1 MRSRTLDG
9 VLASP
14 RAAAV
19 QQLVRIE
26 HEAAYAGRVAGR
38 IKPWQQSSGG
48 AADRRAATS
57 GLRLSEAF
65 AGTECHMTSVHVSGV
80 LYVCEGW
87 SVLGCAEADT
97 T

>member
-1 MRSRTLDG
+1 MCSRTLDG

-14 RAAAV
+14 RASAV

-48 AADRRAATS
+48 AADRRAADHGLQCS
-57 GLRLSEAF
+57 GAS
-65 AGTECHMTSVHVSGV
+65 AGTQRNVISMQMIS
-80 LYVCEGW
+80 
-87 SVLGCAEADT
+87 A
-97 T
+97 